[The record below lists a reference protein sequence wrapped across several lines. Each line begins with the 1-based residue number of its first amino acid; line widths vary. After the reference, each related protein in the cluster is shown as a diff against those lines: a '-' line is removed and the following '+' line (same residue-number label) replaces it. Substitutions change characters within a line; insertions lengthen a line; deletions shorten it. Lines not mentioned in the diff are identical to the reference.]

1 MPLNIRDEIDEAI
14 ILELQKEKDLK
25 DIYCNIPDEQKS
37 VIHFEKKI
45 KKTKKEI
52 KTKYDDIKEKI
63 VSRKVSAYIATMTD
77 TYAESMYR
85 NLIGSEA
92 DFIL

>member
-1 MPLNIRDEIDEAI
+1 MS
-14 ILELQKEKDLK
+14 
-25 DIYCNIPDEQKS
+25 DEQKS
-37 VIHFEKKI
+37 IIHFEKKI
-45 KKTKKEI
+45 ENLKKI
-52 KTKYDDIKEKI
+52 KTNYNDVKEKI

-85 NLIGSEA
+85 NLIGSEV

>member
-14 ILELQKEKDLK
+14 ILELQKDEDLK
-25 DIYCNIPDEQKS
+25 DIYRNIPDEQKS
-37 VIHFEKKI
+37 VVHFEKEI
-45 KKTKKEI
+45 ENLKER
-52 KTKYDDIKEKI
+52 KTKYDGIKEKI

-85 NLIGSEA
+85 NLIGSEV